1 MRNPLKGSLFQ
12 SLVSLNRAWKTRLLF
27 ALDMLIVPLSLFG
40 ALALSGFPNAM
51 EAFSTEPRTWFLF
64 VIIWVAGGLIS
75 LALGLPRV
83 KLNAYEHV
91 AIIKTPVFAALV
103 ALLGVS
109 IDLVLGLAL
118 FSMATALIFWM
129 VLTIAQVASRFLA
142 RELVVNIY
150 KSGKARGRVLIYGA
164 GQTGSQLALA
174 LRSDETVEPVA
185 FVDDNKSL
193 QRMQVAGLKVYP
205 PSLLPT
211 LVKDL
216 GINRIVLAMPSLE
229 RPRQTAIAR
238 RLMPLGV
245 DVRMMPSFS
254 RLVGEGDLMS
264 SIEPVD
270 PNNLLNRPGR
280 HFDRQRMEADYH
292 GQTIMVTGAGGSI
305 GSELCRQIVAC
316 APARLI
322 LFDISEAAL
331 YQIDRELREILA
343 DRGEAAHHLELVPI
357 LGSVTNRAAVTRVI
371 RENAV
376 STVFHAAAY
385 KHVPL
390 VQLNPLAALRNNTWG
405 TRTLAEVARAEGV
418 SQFVLVSTDKA
429 VRPANVMGATK
440 RLAELVIQDLAARS
454 DGVRF
459 AIVRFGNVLGSSGS
473 VVPLFKDQIS
483 RGGPVTV
490 THAEVTRYFMTVSE
504 AAHLVLLS
512 GTYASDGE
520 IFVLDMG
527 KPVRIAD
534 LARQMIEASGYT
546 VRDAA
551 NPNGDIEIQITGLR
565 SGEKLH
571 EELLHGSDIVATE
584 NSRILR
590 AREPK
595 LSELEV
601 ASVLRD
607 VERVLTD
614 EEPAA
619 SVDLLRRWIDGFG
632 ERFAAAEVLG
642 SGHGDSDD
650 VEHSAR

>member
-1 MRNPLKGSLFQ
+1 MRNPFKGVLFQ
-12 SLVSLNRAWKTRLLF
+12 YLVSLSRAGKTRLLL
-27 ALDMLIVPLSLFG
+27 ALDVLILPLAFFC
-40 ALALSGFPNAM
+40 ALALSGPAI
-51 EAFSTEPRTWFLF
+51 EAFTTGSQGWILF
-64 VIIWVAGGLIS
+64 GAIWAFGAITS

-83 KLNAYEHV
+83 KLNAYEQI
-91 AIIKTPVFAALV
+91 AIMKTGVFAAIV
-103 ALLGVS
+103 AFVGIAV
-109 IDLVLGLAL
+109 GLAL
-118 FSMATALIFWM
+118 GSTLFPATTALIFWM
-129 VLTIAQVASRFLA
+129 ILTIAQVSSRLLA
-142 RELVVNIY
+142 REFVVSIY
-150 KSGKARGRVLIYGA
+150 KSGKTRGRVLIYGA
-164 GQTGSQLALA
+164 GQTGGQLALA
-174 LRSDETVEPVA
+174 LWSDPALEPVA

-193 QRMQVAGLKVYP
+193 QRMQVAGLKVYA
-205 PSLLPT
+205 PSRLPS
-211 LVKDL
+211 LVKDMQ
-216 GINRIVLAMPSLE
+216 IDRIVLAMPSLE

-238 RLMPLGV
+238 RLMHLGV

-254 RLVGEGDLMS
+254 RLVGESDLMS

-280 HFDRQRMEADYH
+280 QFDRQRMEADYR

-305 GSELCRQIVAC
+305 GSELCRQLIAC
-316 APARLI
+316 GPARLI
-322 LFDISEAAL
+322 LFEISEAAL

-343 DRGEAAHHLELVPI
+343 DRVKTVSQVELIPV
-357 LGSVTNRAAVTRVI
+357 LGSVTDRSALTRVI

-390 VQLNPLAALRNNTWG
+390 VELNPLAALRNNAWG
-405 TRTLAEVARAEGV
+405 TRVLAEVARAENV

-440 RLAELVIQDLAARS
+440 RLAELVVQDLAARP

-534 LARQMIEASGYT
+534 LARQMIEASGYS
-546 VRDAA
+546 VRDTA
-551 NPNGDIEIQITGLR
+551 NPDGDIEIRITGLR

-590 AREPK
+590 AREPM
-595 LSELEV
+595 LSEIEV
-601 ASVLRD
+601 ASALRD
-607 VERVLTD
+607 VERVLSD
-614 EEPAA
+614 GEPNAA
-619 SVDLLRRWIDGFG
+619 LDALRRWIDGFD
-632 ERFAAAEVLG
+632 ERFTAAQVLKAESRGG
-642 SGHGDSDD
+642 SD